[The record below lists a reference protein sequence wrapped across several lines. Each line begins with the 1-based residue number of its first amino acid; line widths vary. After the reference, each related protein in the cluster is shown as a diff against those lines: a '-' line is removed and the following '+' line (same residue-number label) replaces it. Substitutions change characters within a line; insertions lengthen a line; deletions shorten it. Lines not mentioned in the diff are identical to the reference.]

1 MRKFRVVALIALILI
16 AGSIFIRCTQTRVK
30 EKKQKAVFIILDGIP
45 ADVIEKLNP
54 PALRE
59 ISKAGGFTRSYVGG
73 IKKSYN
79 ETPTISA
86 PGYISL
92 LTGTWANKHNVWDN
106 DVAAPNYNYWNVFR
120 IAKKANPKLHTALF
134 STWLDNRTK
143 LVGEGLQQAGNITLD
158 YKFDGLEHDTI
169 KYPHDDAADYIR
181 KIDEDVSL
189 EAARY
194 ISAEGPDLSW
204 VYLEYTDDMGHR
216 FGDSPQF
223 HQAITN
229 ADFQVKRIWEAI
241 KLREQKFNEDWLL
254 IVTTDHGRDLAGGKD
269 HGGQSDRER
278 STWIVTNST
287 QLNDRFKERPGIVD
301 ILPSIFNHMKISIQE
316 DVKKEIDGVPFIGP
330 IDLSDLTAVKTGDN
344 MSVRWKN
351 FNKNKTDKI
360 EIFIAETNRFKE
372 GKVDNYQKIGE
383 APLSKENYNFT
394 VASNSEFYKVLV
406 KGPNHYANVWIVN
419 TNN

>member
-1 MRKFRVVALIALILI
+1 MRKFRVVALVALILI

-30 EKKQKAVFIILDGIP
+30 EKKPKAVFIILDGIP

-54 PALRE
+54 PALEE
-59 ISKAGGFTRSYVGG
+59 IAKAGGFTRSYVGG

-120 IAKKANPKLHTALF
+120 IAEKANPKLHRALF

-143 LVGEGLQQAGNITLD
+143 LVGEGLQQAGNIILD
-158 YKFDGLEHDTI
+158 YKFDGLEHDTV
-169 KYPHDDAADYIR
+169 KYPHDEAADYIR

-194 ISAEGPDLSW
+194 ISAVGPDLSW

-301 ILPSIFNHMKISIQE
+301 ILPSIFNHMKISVQDE
-316 DVKKEIDGVPFIGP
+316 VKKEIDGVPFIGP

-344 MSVRWKN
+344 ISLRWKN

-383 APLSKENYNFT
+383 APLSEENYNFT

>member
-45 ADVIEKLNP
+45 ADVIEKINP
-54 PALRE
+54 PALGE

-254 IVTTDHGRDLAGGKD
+254 IVTTDHGRDPAGGKD

>member
-1 MRKFRVVALIALILI
+1 MRKFRVVASIALILI

-30 EKKQKAVFIILDGIP
+30 EKKPKTVFIILDGIP

-54 PALRE
+54 SALEE

-120 IAKKANPKLHTALF
+120 IAEKANAKLHTALF

-158 YKFDGLEHDTI
+158 YKFDGLEHDTV

-181 KIDEDVSL
+181 KIDEDVSV

-344 MSVRWKN
+344 ISLRWKN

-383 APLSKENYNFT
+383 APLSEENYNFT
-394 VASNSEFYKVLV
+394 VESNSEFYKVLV
-406 KGPNHYANVWIVN
+406 KGPNHYANVWIVD